1 MRAKPFYIPL
11 LFLLSFSALAN
22 NPRTSSEKDDF
33 FGFKENAPPYV
44 STLLQSPLHSSNAR
58 AIMNYAAPQ
67 ESMLNT
73 LKAYA
78 MAVGVGLPQDIQ
90 QARVIL
96 QKEASKGYVPAKHFF
111 AQFALEGL
119 IPAGNEKNDLPRMM
133 VECAR
138 KDFVPSMVWLGL
150 YFFQKNMNEQA
161 FFWLDK
167 AAENGSFAAR
177 YVRGGMYCEG
187 LGCKKDIERAVKD
200 MQYVYS
206 NCKMAKL
213 ASDAGVSLALI
224 YKLEYNSP
232 DYLQKAE
239 VILKDLAESGHPEAQ
254 YEYSCIL
261 CNKGDSNFIYWL
273 DQAIQNGHE
282 GAIKTA
288 EDILNKHKAKESSN
302 GKK

>member
-1 MRAKPFYIPL
+1 MKL
-11 LFLLSFSALAN
+11 LPYFVFFLLTLPLFADNTGVETVRDEATISCHDKALA
-22 NPRTSSEKDDF
+22 PFISDLLLSS
-33 FGFKENAPPYV
+33 
-44 STLLQSPLHSSNAR
+44 LHGSNAR

-78 MAVGVGLPQDIQ
+78 MAVGVGLPQDVQ
-90 QARVIL
+90 QAGAIL

-138 KDFVPSMVWLGL
+138 KDFVPSMVWLGC
-150 YFFQKNMNEQA
+150 YFFQKNMSEQA

-167 AAENGSFAAR
+167 AAENGSFAAC
-177 YVRGGMYCEG
+177 YARGGMYCEG
-187 LGCKKDIERAVKD
+187 LGCKKDIEKAEKD
-200 MQYVYS
+200 LQYVYS

-213 ASDAGVSLALI
+213 ASDAGVSLALL

-232 DYLQKAE
+232 DYLRKAE
-239 VILKDLAESGHPEAQ
+239 VILKELAERGHPDAQ

-261 CNKGDSNFIYWL
+261 CNKGDTNFIYWL

-288 EDILNKHKAKESSN
+288 EDILNKYETKMPSG
-302 GKK
+302 GKR